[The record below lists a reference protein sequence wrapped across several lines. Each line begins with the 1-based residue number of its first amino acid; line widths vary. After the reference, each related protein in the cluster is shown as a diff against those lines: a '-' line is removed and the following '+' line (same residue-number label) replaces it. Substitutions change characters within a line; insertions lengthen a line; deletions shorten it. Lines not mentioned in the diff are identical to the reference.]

1 MNTEVT
7 GIKDGTTTFASS
19 ITFEG
24 STDDAH
30 ETTLA
35 VTDPTADRTIT
46 FPDASGT
53 VVTTTATQTL
63 ENKTLTNPTINAGTF
78 SGIFTGTMD
87 ATSLVLSGASPLV
100 FEGGTADAHET
111 TLAFVDP
118 TGDRTVSIPNATD
131 TLVGKATTDTFTNKT
146 IDLDSNT
153 LTGSLAE
160 FNSALQSDSFV
171 SLTGSETLE
180 NKTLTSPTI
189 NGGTFSGSF
198 TGTQDLTGLVM
209 SGASPLVF
217 EGATA
222 DAHET
227 TLAFVDPTGDRTIT
241 FFNATDTLVG
251 KATTDTFTNK
261 TIDLGGTGN
270 SFTGSLAEFNSA
282 LQSDSFVSLTGSET
296 LENKTL
302 TSPTING
309 GTFSGTFTGTQDLT
323 GLVFSGASP
332 LVFEGASADAHET
345 TIAFVDPTA
354 DRTVTFFN
362 ATDTLVGKATTD
374 TFTNKTFDL
383 GGTGNSFT
391 GSLAEFNT
399 ALQSNSFV
407 SLTGSETL
415 ENKTLTSP
423 VLTSAVLNTAVSG
436 SAFLDEDNMASN
448 SATKLAS
455 QQSIKAY
462 VDATVTTG
470 EMDIASDSGTID
482 IDIDSETLTVAG
494 GTGLTSAASSTT
506 VTLNIDSTVVTL
518 LGSQTLQNK
527 TLTSPTI
534 NSPTI
539 TALTAT
545 ALNLTD
551 SSIIFE
557 GATADDFE
565 TTLTVVDPTADRTIT
580 IPNETGTLITSA
592 SAATNAFS
600 IALATAL
607 G

>member
-1 MNTEVT
+1 MADRNVANTATLDTLRTTYNSTAVDVGDIASVTGASGVIGAATDIVEAITLMNTEVT
-7 GIKDGTTTFASS
+7 GIKDGTTTFGSS

-24 STDDAH
+24 ATANDF
-30 ETTLA
+30 ETSLA

-63 ENKTLTNPTINAGTF
+63 TNKTLTSPTINAGTF
-78 SGIFTGTMD
+78 SGTFTGTMD

-100 FEGGTADAHET
+100 FEGATDDAHET
-111 TLAFVDP
+111 TLGIVDP
-118 TGDRTVSIPNATD
+118 TADRTVSLPNATD

-153 LTGSLAE
+153 VTGSLAE
-160 FNSALQSDSFV
+160 FNSALQSASFV
-171 SLTGSETLE
+171 SLTGSETLT

-227 TLAFVDPTGDRTIT
+227 TLAFVDPTADRTIT

-251 KATTDTFTNK
+251 KATSDTLTNK
-261 TIDLGGTGN
+261 SIDLETN
-270 SFTGSLAEFNSA
+270 TLTGSLTEFNSA
-282 LQSDSFVSLTGSET
+282 LQSNSFTSLTGSET
-296 LENKTL
+296 LTNKTL
-302 TSPTING
+302 TSPT
-309 GTFSGTFTGTQDLT
+309 
-323 GLVFSGASP
+323 
-332 LVFEGASADAHET
+332 
-345 TIAFVDPTA
+345 
-354 DRTVTFFN
+354 
-362 ATDTLVGKATTD
+362 
-374 TFTNKTFDL
+374 
-383 GGTGNSFT
+383 
-391 GSLAEFNT
+391 
-399 ALQSNSFV
+399 
-407 SLTGSETL
+407 
-415 ENKTLTSP
+415 
-423 VLTSAVLNTAVSG
+423 LTSAVLNTAVSG
-436 SAFLDEDNMASN
+436 SAFLDEDNMASD

-462 VDATVTTG
+462 VDSSVTQ
-470 EMDIASDSGTID
+470 EDLDIAADSGSNIAID
-482 IDIDSETLTVAG
+482 LDSETLTLAG
-494 GTGLTSAASSTT
+494 GTGLGSVASGNSITF
-506 VTLNIDSTVVTL
+506 NIDSTVATL
-518 LGSQTLQNK
+518 TGTQTLTNK
-527 TLTSPTI
+527 TLTSPTL

-539 TALTAT
+539 TSLTAT

-551 SSIIFE
+551 ASIIFE
-557 GATADDFE
+557 GATADAHE
-565 TTLTVVDPTADRTIT
+565 TTLTVTDPTADRTIT

>member
-1 MNTEVT
+1 MADRNVVNTATLDTLRTTYNSTAVDVGDITSVTGASGVIGAATDIIEAITLMNTEVT

-24 STDDAH
+24 ATANAF
-30 ETTLA
+30 ETSLA

-53 VVTTTATQTL
+53 IVTTTATQTL
-63 ENKTLTNPTINAGTF
+63 TNKTLTSPTINAGTF
-78 SGIFTGTMD
+78 SGTFTGTMD
-87 ATSLVLSGASPLV
+87 ATSLVLAGASPIV
-100 FEGGTADAHET
+100 FEGATDDAHET
-111 TLAFVDP
+111 TLAVVDA
-118 TGDRTVSIPNATD
+118 TADRVVSLPNATD

-146 IDLDSNT
+146 IDLGSNT
-153 LTGSLAE
+153 LTGSISE

-171 SLTGSETLE
+171 TIAGTETLT

-198 TGTQDLTGLVM
+198 TGTQDLTGLVF

-217 EGATA
+217 EGST
-222 DAHET
+222 DNGNET
-227 TLAFVDPTGDRTIT
+227 TVAFVDPTADRTIT

-251 KATTDTFTNK
+251 KATTDTLTNK
-261 TIDLGGTGN
+261 TFDLGGSGN

-282 LQSDSFVSLTGSET
+282 LQSDSFVSIAGSET
-296 LENKTL
+296 LT
-302 TSPTING
+302 
-309 GTFSGTFTGTQDLT
+309 
-323 GLVFSGASP
+323 
-332 LVFEGASADAHET
+332 
-345 TIAFVDPTA
+345 
-354 DRTVTFFN
+354 
-362 ATDTLVGKATTD
+362 
-374 TFTNKTFDL
+374 
-383 GGTGNSFT
+383 
-391 GSLAEFNT
+391 
-399 ALQSNSFV
+399 
-407 SLTGSETL
+407 
-415 ENKTLTSP
+415 NKTLTSP

-462 VDATVTTG
+462 IDTTVTADDV
-470 EMDIASDSGTID
+470 DIAADSGSNIAID
-482 IDIDSETLTVAG
+482 LDSETLTLAG
-494 GTGLTSAASSTT
+494 GTGIGSTT
-506 VTLNIDSTVVTL
+506 GTNSVTFAIDATVATL
-518 LGSQTLQNK
+518 AGSQTFTNK

-539 TALTAT
+539 TSLIAT

-551 SSIIFE
+551 ASIIFE

-565 TTLTVVDPTADRTIT
+565 TTLTVVDPTADRVIT
-580 IPNETGTLITSA
+580 IPNETGTLITSS

>member
-1 MNTEVT
+1 MADRNVVNTATLDTLRTTYNSTAADVGDIASVTGASGVIGAATDIIEAITLMNTEVT
-7 GIKDGTTTFASS
+7 GIKAGTSTFGSS

-24 STDDAH
+24 ATDDAH

-63 ENKTLTNPTINAGTF
+63 TNKTLTNPTINAGTF
-78 SGIFTGTMD
+78 SGTFTGTMD
-87 ATSLVLSGASPLV
+87 ATAIVLSGASPIV
-100 FEGGTADAHET
+100 FEGASDDAHET
-111 TLAFVDP
+111 TLGIVDP
-118 TGDRTVSIPNATD
+118 TADRVVSLPNATD
-131 TLVGKATTDTFTNKT
+131 TLVGKATTDTLTNKT

-171 SLTGSETLE
+171 SLTGSETLT

-217 EGATA
+217 EGATD

-227 TLAFVDPTGDRTIT
+227 TIAFVDPTGDRTIT

-251 KATTDTFTNK
+251 KATTDTLTNK
-261 TIDLGGTGN
+261 SVDLENNTL
-270 SFTGSLAEFNSA
+270 TGSLAEFNS
-282 LQSDSFVSLTGSET
+282 
-296 LENKTL
+296 
-302 TSPTING
+302 
-309 GTFSGTFTGTQDLT
+309 
-323 GLVFSGASP
+323 
-332 LVFEGASADAHET
+332 
-345 TIAFVDPTA
+345 
-354 DRTVTFFN
+354 
-362 ATDTLVGKATTD
+362 
-374 TFTNKTFDL
+374 
-383 GGTGNSFT
+383 
-391 GSLAEFNT
+391 

-415 ENKTLTSP
+415 TNKTLTAP

-436 SAFLDEDNMASN
+436 SAVLDEDDLSSN
-448 SATKLAS
+448 SATKLAT

-462 VDATVTTG
+462 VDATVTA
-470 EMDIASDSGTID
+470 DDVDVSADSGTID
-482 IDIDSETLTVAG
+482 VDLDSETLTLAG
-494 GTGLTSAASSTT
+494 GTGLASVASGTT
-506 VTLNIDSTVVTL
+506 VTFNIDSTVATL
-518 LGSQTLQNK
+518 TGTQTLTNK

-539 TALTAT
+539 TSLTAT

-551 SSIIFE
+551 ASIIFE
-557 GATADDFE
+557 GATADAHE